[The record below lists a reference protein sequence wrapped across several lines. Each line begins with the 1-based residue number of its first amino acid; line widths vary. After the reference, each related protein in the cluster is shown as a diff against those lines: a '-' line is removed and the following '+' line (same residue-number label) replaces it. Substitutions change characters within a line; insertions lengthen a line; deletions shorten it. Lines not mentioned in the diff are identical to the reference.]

1 MASCH
6 LGVDAF
12 GERHG
17 EFADGLVR
25 AEQNVPGLLVRPT
38 AEPRKLDKL
47 PSAKR
52 KEGQVIKSRLIV

>member
-6 LGVDAF
+6 LGVNAF

-25 AEQNVPGLLVRPT
+25 AEQNVTWLLVRPT
-38 AEPRKLDKL
+38 AEPRKFDKL
-47 PSAKR
+47 PSRRVNSDAP
-52 KEGQVIKSRLIV
+52 SA